1 MARRTP
7 RSETMRYY
15 IFIVSTEKKKLHR
28 KQKYVRSDDDR
39 DAGEL
44 VSTGQSKF
52 RTELAV
58 LTKKSSVR
66 ARLVKIKVAMLA
78 LTGPVFTIL

>member
-1 MARRTP
+1 
-7 RSETMRYY
+7 MRYY
-15 IFIVSTEKKKLHR
+15 TFIVSTEKKKLHR
-28 KQKYVRSDDDR
+28 KQKYLRSDDDR

-58 LTKKSSVR
+58 YYQKE
-66 ARLVKIKVAMLA
+66 
-78 LTGPVFTIL
+78 